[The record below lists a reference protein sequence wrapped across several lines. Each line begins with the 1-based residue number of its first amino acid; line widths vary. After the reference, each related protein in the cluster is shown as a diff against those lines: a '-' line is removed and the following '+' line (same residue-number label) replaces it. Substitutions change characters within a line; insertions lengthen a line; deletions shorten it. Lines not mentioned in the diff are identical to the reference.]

1 MVIDLTDLV
10 STIRDFLVEL
20 VKQVNQNVAT
30 Q

>member
-30 Q
+30 R